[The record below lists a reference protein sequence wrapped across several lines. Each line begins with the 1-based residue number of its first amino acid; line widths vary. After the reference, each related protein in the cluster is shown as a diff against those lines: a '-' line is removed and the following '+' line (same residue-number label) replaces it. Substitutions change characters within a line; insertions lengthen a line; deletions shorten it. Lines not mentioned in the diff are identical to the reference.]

1 MGWVTTRERP
11 TRERTN
17 RPNRTKR
24 RARGRTRGS
33 NETTR
38 DAPASAPARRR
49 FTREGTGRT
58 ESNRSRDRPL
68 GCSDGRRRRRRPRRR
83 DARSE
88 PRRVNFYSPR
98 RGETHA
104 RRGSTTLGANRGRER
119 SGRIGSDRIESIGRE
134 DKPQN
139 ELIDD
144 SRLKPFF
151 RDPALRPSVG
161 PSRTDAPQKNQKKN
175 RTEPVPSSRTERRS
189 LGRAR
194 VTIE

>member
-1 MGWVTTRERP
+1 MTTRANDRSERTTRER
-11 TRERTN
+11 T
-17 RPNRTKR
+17 NRTKR

-33 NETTR
+33 NER
-38 DAPASAPARRR
+38 NDAPAPARRR

-104 RRGSTTLGANRGRER
+104 RRGSTTLLPDRGRER

-151 RDPALRPSVG
+151 DRSRAPSVRR
-161 PSRTDAPQKNQKKN
+161 SVAKTDAPRKQKNEPN
-175 RTEPVPSSRTERRS
+175 RTGSVVANRTPLARSRASGE
-189 LGRAR
+189 
-194 VTIE
+194 